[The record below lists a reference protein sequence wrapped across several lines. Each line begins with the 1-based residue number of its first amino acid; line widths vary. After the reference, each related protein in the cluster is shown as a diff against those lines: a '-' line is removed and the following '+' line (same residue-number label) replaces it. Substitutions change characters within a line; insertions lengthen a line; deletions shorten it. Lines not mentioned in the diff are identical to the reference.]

1 MENNQGPTLQQLA
14 DFLRQKKAEKTALTE
29 KYEADVK
36 EIDDVI
42 EGIEELMLDTFPE
55 GVDTQSV
62 TLADG
67 AKATIARKVKS
78 QFRIFEGKSDEFYGW
93 VQANGRAD
101 LLQRRIGQAALEHEV
116 ATNGLPPGIFVH
128 TEPSIG
134 MTVRRAAP
142 GSAE

>member
-1 MENNQGPTLQQLA
+1 MEQAPTLQQLA
-14 DFLRQKKAEKTALTE
+14 DFMRQKKAEKAKLTQE
-29 KYEADVK
+29 YEEAAK
-36 EIDDVI
+36 EIDDII
-42 EGIEELMLDTFPE
+42 EGIEELMLDMFPE

-67 AKATIARKVKS
+67 AKATITRKVNS

-101 LLQRRIGQAALEHEV
+101 LLQRRIGQAALEAEV
-116 ATNGLPPGIFVH
+116 KANGLPPGIFVH
-128 TEPSIG
+128 TEPTVG

-142 GSAE
+142 TE